1 MVEATGELN
10 TLSILKVPIA
20 KIGAWAHPTYGTVE
34 FTEDDF
40 NAALVNF
47 NAGALGFEPHLTFG
61 HLDEEP
67 NSTDSAR
74 NRGGMKSLV
83 REGED
88 GGELNGYF
96 AVSSNT
102 SQIVKEG
109 GYTHASGEFIRNL
122 MDKTSGEYRGMAVSR
137 VALTNT
143 PYLPWG
149 EEGRVQLLSHNGT
162 IPLDMVNSVVK
173 LSSTVLDTTPPV
185 DIPNAVQVPDKVE
198 GIEHM
203 TTQAIEQAPS
213 VTVPPEMVPVI
224 TQAVSPAAAAAAAP
238 ILDVDALTASIMT
251 KMRLALDTAQAEK
264 DAQAKVEL
272 DRIQAE
278 KDAAVAESK
287 AMVSALE
294 AKMAGMADR
303 LAKAESNASL
313 YTNHASRAAQEV
325 EAQQL
330 MSMGASA
337 AIVNRYSA
345 IRSALESKATTVKL
359 SQGGVENESS
369 LMDSIRDLLVGALQQ
384 TPVVT
389 TQLGLSGVS
398 NNEDGGVKGF
408 LERIALENRKKATTV
423 AI

>member
-74 NRGGMKSLV
+74 NRGGMKNLV
-83 REGED
+83 REGE
-88 GGELNGYF
+88 GGSELNGYF
-96 AVSSNT
+96 AVPQNT
-102 SQIVKEG
+102 SQIVKDG

-122 MDKTSGEYRGMAVSR
+122 MDKTSGEPRGMAISR

-173 LSSTVLDTTPPV
+173 LSSTPLPV
-185 DIPNAVQVPDKVE
+185 TDAPAVQVLDKVE
-198 GIEHM
+198 GIEDM
-203 TTQAIEQAPS
+203 TAQTIEQAPS
-213 VTVPPEMVPVI
+213 VVVPPEMAPVI
-224 TQAVSPAAAAAAAP
+224 APVAAP
-238 ILDVDALTASIMT
+238 VLDVDALTASIMA
-251 KMRLALDTAQAEK
+251 KMKLALDTAQAEK

-272 DRIQAE
+272 DRIQTE

-294 AKMAGMADR
+294 AKMTGMADR
-303 LAKAESNASL
+303 LAKAESDASL

-359 SQGGVENESS
+359 SQAGVENESS
-369 LMDSIRDLLVGALQQ
+369 LMDSIRDLLIGALQQ

-389 TQLGLSGVS
+389 TQMGLAGVS
-398 NNEDGGVKGF
+398 NNEEGGVKGF
-408 LERIALENRKKATTV
+408 LEKIALENRKKATSV